1 MNPSLGMVMDAMPTV
16 SDQAIC
22 IRQWD
27 FSETSQTV
35 SLFGRELGLFRAL
48 AKGSRRPK
56 SSVSG
61 GIDLLTLGD
70 IVTIIKPGKELCT
83 LTEWG
88 LNRVWWRIRT
98 DVNANRVAYFIS
110 DCVSRMLDQQ
120 DPHPGVFDAMVHSLD
135 EIEQGVEQEYVL
147 ARFLWMLL
155 VDVGYRPR
163 FDGASVSDEENGTV
177 LFSPSEGGLVGEAT
191 GAGCW
196 RVRCSTIRLLQSIE
210 LGETIHGG
218 DRESAGRASRLLAA
232 YLREVMG
239 NEPPTLAMVFPDL
252 AGGRV

>member
-1 MNPSLGMVMDAMPTV
+1 MGAMPTV
-16 SDQAIC
+16 RDQAIC

-56 SSVSG
+56 SSFSG

-70 IVTIIKPGKELCT
+70 MVTIMKPGRELCT

-88 LNRVWWRIRT
+88 LNRVWWRIRR

-110 DCVSRMLDQQ
+110 DCISRMLDQQ

-135 EIEQGVEQEYVL
+135 EIEQGIDREYIL
-147 ARFLWMLL
+147 ARFLWVLL
-155 VDVGYRPR
+155 VDVGYKPC
-163 FDGASVSDEENGTV
+163 FDGVPSDDDETGIV
-177 LFSPSEGGLVGEAT
+177 LFNPSEGGVVDEVSGP
-191 GAGCW
+191 GCW

-210 LGETIHGG
+210 LGKTIHGS

-232 YLREVMG
+232 YMREVIG
-239 NEPPTLAMVFPDL
+239 NEPPTLSLVFPDL

>member
-1 MNPSLGMVMDAMPTV
+1 MPTV
-16 SDQAIC
+16 IDQAIC

-35 SLFGRELGLFRAL
+35 SLFGRDLGLFRAL

-56 SSVSG
+56 SRFSG

-70 IVTIIKPGKELCT
+70 TVTIIKPGRELST

-88 LNRVWWRIRT
+88 LNRVWWRIRR
-98 DVNANRVAYFIS
+98 DVGANRVAYFIS
-110 DCVSRMLDQQ
+110 DCVSRMLDQL

-135 EIEQGVEQEYVL
+135 EIEAGIEKEYIL
-147 ARFLWMLL
+147 TRFLWMLL
-155 VDVGYRPR
+155 VDVGYKPR
-163 FDGASVSDEENGTV
+163 FDGVPPSESGDSGIVF
-177 LFSPSEGGLVGEAT
+177 FSPSEGGLVSDFT
-191 GAGCW
+191 GSGCW
-196 RVRCSTIRLLQSIE
+196 RVRSSTISTLQMVES
-210 LGETIHGG
+210 GRPIHGT

-232 YLREVMG
+232 YMREVIG
-239 NEPPTLAMVFPDL
+239 NEPPTLSMVFPDL